1 MHFLERLMNVLR
13 ANPEKDAVIWQGRA
27 YRYAWL
33 YEAVS
38 RWDAVLEESGVKPGS
53 VVSVGSDFSP
63 DAIGLLL
70 ALVRRSC
77 IVVPLTASIEV
88 KKSEFREIA
97 QVETIISLADGET
110 AKVQSTGTRVEHE
123 LLLGLRRERHPGLIL
138 FSSGSTG
145 RSKAVV
151 HDLVPLLEKFT
162 VPRQT
167 LRTITFLLF
176 DHIGGINTLLYSLS
190 NAGCVITVQ
199 ERLPDAVCAEIARHK
214 VQLLP
219 TSPTFLNLLLLSEAY
234 RRHDL
239 SSLELVTYGTE
250 VMPASTLKRFHE
262 LFPKV
267 RLLQTYGL
275 SEVGILRSTSRSSD
289 SLWVK
294 IGGDGFQTRVVD

>member
-1 MHFLERLMNVLR
+1 MHFLDHLMYVLR
-13 ANPEKDAVIWQGRA
+13 ANPQKDAVIWRGRA
-27 YRYAWL
+27 FRYAWL
-33 YEAVS
+33 CEAIS
-38 RWDAVLEESGVKPGS
+38 RWDSLLEERGVKPGS
-53 VVSVGSDFSP
+53 VVSVEADFSP
-63 DAIGLLL
+63 NAIGLLL
-70 ALVRRSC
+70 ALIRRSC
-77 IVVPLTASIEV
+77 IVVPLTASVEV
-88 KKSEFREIA
+88 KKGEFREIA
-97 QVETIISLADGET
+97 
-110 AKVQSTGTRVEHE
+110 RVEHE
-123 LLLGLRRERHPGLIL
+123 LLLRLRLEQRPGLIL

-199 ERLPDAVCAEIARHK
+199 QRLPDVVCAAIEKHK

-219 TSPTFLNLLLLSEAY
+219 TSPTFINLLLVSGAH

-250 VMPASTLKRFHE
+250 VMPESTLKGFHE
-262 LFPKV
+262 LFPKI
-267 RLLQTYGL
+267 RLLQTYG
-275 SEVGILRSTSRSSD
+275 
-289 SLWVK
+289 
-294 IGGDGFQTRVVD
+294 